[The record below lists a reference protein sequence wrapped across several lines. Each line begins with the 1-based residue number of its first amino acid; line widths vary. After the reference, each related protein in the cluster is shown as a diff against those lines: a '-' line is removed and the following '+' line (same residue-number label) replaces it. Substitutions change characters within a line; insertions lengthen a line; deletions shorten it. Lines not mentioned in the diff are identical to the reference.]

1 MANSTGGE
9 TSPSA
14 TSTQLISTHKRKQIK
29 KRKKKGMKRSSIGS
43 STSSTHSST
52 ATTHISLSS
61 LKDADQFLK
70 SPRFSPIPKY
80 DRYFRGRKSFLEL

>member
-1 MANSTGGE
+1 
-9 TSPSA
+9 
-14 TSTQLISTHKRKQIK
+14 
-29 KRKKKGMKRSSIGS
+29 MKRSSIGS
-43 STSSTHSST
+43 STSSSHSSS

-80 DRYFRGRKSFLEL
+80 DRYFRGIIPFIHNIQDCNLFLDKLLQVNS

>member
-1 MANSTGGE
+1 
-9 TSPSA
+9 
-14 TSTQLISTHKRKQIK
+14 
-29 KRKKKGMKRSSIGS
+29 MKRSSIGS
-43 STSSTHSST
+43 STSSSHSSS

-80 DRYFRGRKSFLEL
+80 DRYFRGSFINYFILCKSNFARR